1 MTKQYIPVEGN
12 SSLARDPVTGAI
24 ININTTEIAQA
35 RLRKAMRR
43 QQQNEIEQ
51 LKNDMTQLKQLV
63 AQLIEKK

>member
-1 MTKQYIPVEGN
+1 MNKNYIPVEGN

-51 LKNDMTQLKQLV
+51 LKDDVTQLKQLV